1 MIAIYVTK
9 SWLKTVGEIA
19 DRIVVRHEPG
29 EYVSLLAADAIVNFP
44 FVETKLARKE
54 ATDKGDSFLGAQI
67 PVSEI
72 SGIFN
77 LTAKEAAA
85 CGFHPAKKK

>member
-9 SWLKTVGEIA
+9 SWVKTAGEIA
-19 DRIVVRHEPG
+19 QRIIIREQPG

-85 CGFHPAKKK
+85 YGFHPPKKR